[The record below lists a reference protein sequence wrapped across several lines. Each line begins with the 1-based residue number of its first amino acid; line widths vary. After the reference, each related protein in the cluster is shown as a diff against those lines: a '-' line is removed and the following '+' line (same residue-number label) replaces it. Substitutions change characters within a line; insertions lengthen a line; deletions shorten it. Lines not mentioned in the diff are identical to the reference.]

1 MNICYK
7 NPRFIKEFDAL
18 VKQHSLSECVLNEI
32 ANDDDPSEC
41 ATDYYA
47 EYDTRIH
54 TRKKLEVVSSM
65 EVLLDF
71 LNFETLKEFCKEIVD
86 KRDNDIEDSAW
97 ELMND
102 YMTTS
107 YGFQGLCFMSDLEKN
122 KVKFQH

>member
-1 MNICYK
+1 MNICYS

-47 EYDTRIH
+47 EYDKRIH

-71 LNFETLKEFCKEIVD
+71 LNFETLKEFCKEKLSFILYP
-86 KRDNDIEDSAW
+86 KFP
-97 ELMND
+97 
-102 YMTTS
+102 TTPS
-107 YGFQGLCFMSDLEKN
+107 FLYSSFSLLSFIAEIPS
-122 KVKFQH
+122 VT